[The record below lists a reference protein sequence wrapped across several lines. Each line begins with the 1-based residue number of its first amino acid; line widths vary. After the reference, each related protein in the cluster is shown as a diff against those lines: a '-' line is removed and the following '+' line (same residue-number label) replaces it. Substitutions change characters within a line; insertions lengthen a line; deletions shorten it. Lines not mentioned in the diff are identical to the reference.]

1 LTDSLATA
9 QVAWPM
15 ITVGAFLLLGYAAHV
30 FGRRAHV
37 PRVTLLL
44 LVGVALSPN
53 ALGVIPEGVAEWFPL
68 ASEVA
73 LSMVGFMLGER
84 FLAKRIREIGK
95 LVIVVSVAE
104 SVCAALAVLVGL
116 LIVGVPI
123 EMALILAGI
132 APASAPAATV
142 DVVREAGASG
152 PLTDCVLSVVA
163 IDDVYGILLFSLL
176 LAASQALPGDSFSW
190 QILMQASWEIVGAI
204 GLGALIGIPMAWVS
218 GRARPG
224 ELTLVET
231 LGFVLLCGG
240 IATFLD
246 VSYLMASITLGAF
259 VANRAK
265 HHERPFHAIEGISQ
279 PFLVVFFLLAG
290 FEFDASQFTSFG
302 LAGITYVFA
311 RSIGKLGGG
320 YLGGWLAGAPAEVRR
335 YVGWCLL
342 PQAGVALGLGL
353 LAAQRS
359 PHNGAAI
366 LSLVVGTTFL
376 FEILGP
382 IATRIALRSAGEIP
396 PVSEEG

>member
-1 LTDSLATA
+1 MTDAYVTEH
-9 QVAWPM
+9 VAWPL
-15 ITVGAFLLLGYAAHV
+15 IAIGIFLLLGYAAHV
-30 FGRRAHV
+30 FGSRAHV

-68 ASEVA
+68 VSEVA

-84 FLAKRIREIGK
+84 FLARRFREIGK
-95 LVIVVSVAE
+95 LVITVSVAE
-104 SVCAALAVLVGL
+104 TLCAAFAVLLGL
-116 LIVGVPI
+116 LVIGVPI

-142 DVVREAGASG
+142 DVIREVRARG
-152 PLTDCVLSVVA
+152 PLSDCVLSVVA

-176 LAASQALPGDSFSW
+176 FAISQAIPVDSFSW
-190 QILMQASWEIVGAI
+190 QLLVQASWEIVGAI

-218 GRARPG
+218 GHARPG
-224 ELTLVET
+224 ELTLIET

-240 IATFLD
+240 LAIFLE
-246 VSYLMASITLGAF
+246 VSYLMASIALGAV

-302 LAGITYVFA
+302 LAGVTYVAA
-311 RSIGKLGGG
+311 RSFGLIGGG
-320 YLGGWLAGAPAEVRR
+320 YIGARIAGAPPTVQK
-335 YVGWCLL
+335 YIGWCLL

-353 LAAQRS
+353 LAAQRF
-359 PHNGAAI
+359 PQHGAAI
-366 LSLVVGTTFL
+366 LSLIVGTTFL

-382 IATRIALRSAGEIP
+382 VATRVCLRLAGEIRAA
-396 PVSEEG
+396 SDAE